1 MLWAAPSEKTVLVK
15 LSPESLPLPV
25 RLTRTTVVPSGA
37 VSSTLRSPSKVWV
50 IWSSETVRPLTAPAV
65 GTLIVDVT
73 PAVLLSGIVLGTSAL
88 LYAPDEAGGGGGAA
102 AGGSPPAARG
112 ALSRVG
118 GAGNPEV
125 PGARCG

>member
-1 MLWAAPSEKTVLVK
+1 MLWAAPSEKTGLVK

-25 RLTRTTVVPSGA
+25 RLTRPTVVPSGP

-88 LYAPDEAGGGGGAA
+88 LYAPDEAGGGAA
-102 AGGSPPAARG
+102 ASAGGSLP
-112 ALSRVG
+112 
-118 GAGNPEV
+118 GAGGPLSGGE
-125 PGARCG
+125 GAGGRSGPRAR